1 MGCCMYEHPAKTAFV
16 DSEDLLNRFTGELSF
31 GGGAVNQV
39 NVHLFV
45 LTMPFGGVGADGMG
59 HYYAKYGFDALTPA
73 KSVLIAPPDVAIE
86 HPFPPYSAERNAELK
101 LCFEYSV
108 GSAERA
114 GETLPWAQPLPM
126 TNGI

>member
-1 MGCCMYEHPAKTAFV
+1 MMIRNV
-16 DSEDLLNRFTGELSF
+16 DCEDLLNRFTGELSF

-73 KSVLIAPPDVAIE
+73 KPVLIAPPDGRGDRASVPALAAGTAIT
-86 HPFPPYSAERNAELK
+86 HD
-101 LCFEYSV
+101 
-108 GSAERA
+108 
-114 GETLPWAQPLPM
+114 
-126 TNGI
+126 